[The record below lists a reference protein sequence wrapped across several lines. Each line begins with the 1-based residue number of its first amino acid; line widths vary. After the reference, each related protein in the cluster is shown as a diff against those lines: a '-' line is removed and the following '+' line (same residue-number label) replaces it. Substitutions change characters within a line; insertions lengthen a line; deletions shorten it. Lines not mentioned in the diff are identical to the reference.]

1 MDEKLIEPIKQPETI
16 KQPEPMTSKV
26 AMAMIFLSSCTVI
39 VYIILMYQDIHQIYI
54 DVNTAS
60 NLITQF
66 ADQITEQNFDKLRE
80 DLSEIN
86 TCVLKKYCKRVPD

>member
-1 MDEKLIEPIKQPETI
+1 MDEKLIEPKPRNDPNLSNVTI
-16 KQPEPMTSKV
+16 AV
-26 AMAMIFLSSCTVI
+26 IFCFSSTFLI
-39 VYIILMYQDIHQIYI
+39 YLILMYQDIHQIYI

-66 ADQITEQNFDKLRE
+66 ADQLTEESVNKLRE

-86 TCVLKKYCKRVPD
+86 ACVLKKYCKRVPD

>member
-1 MDEKLIEPIKQPETI
+1 
-16 KQPEPMTSKV
+16 
-26 AMAMIFLSSCTVI
+26 
-39 VYIILMYQDIHQIYI
+39 MYQDIHQIYI

-66 ADQITEQNFDKLRE
+66 ADQLTEESVNKLRE

-86 TCVLKKYCKRVPD
+86 ACVLKKYCKRVPD

>member
-1 MDEKLIEPIKQPETI
+1 MDEKLIEPIKQPEPITTKI
-16 KQPEPMTSKV
+16 
-26 AMAMIFLSSCTVI
+26 AMAMIFLCSGTVI
-39 VYIILMYQDIHQIYI
+39 IYIILMYQDIHQIYI

-60 NLITQF
+60 TVITQF

-86 TCVLKKYCKRVPD
+86 TCVLQKYCKRVPD

>member
-1 MDEKLIEPIKQPETI
+1 MDEKLIEHRPQNEPIL
-16 KQPEPMTSKV
+16 SNV
-26 AMAMIFLSSCTVI
+26 ALTVI
-39 VYIILMYQDIHQIYI
+39 FCFSSTFLIYLILMYQDIHQIYT

-66 ADQITEQNFDKLRE
+66 ADQLSEQNFDKLRE

-86 TCVLKKYCKRVPD
+86 ACVLKKYCKHVPE

>member
-1 MDEKLIEPIKQPETI
+1 MDEKLIEPIKQPESI
-16 KQPEPMTSKV
+16 TSKV
-26 AMAMIFLSSCTVI
+26 AMAMIFLCSGTVI
-39 VYIILMYQDIHQIYI
+39 IYIILMYQDIHQIYI

-60 NLITQF
+60 TVITQF

-86 TCVLKKYCKRVPD
+86 TCVLNKYCKRVPD

>member
-1 MDEKLIEPIKQPETI
+1 MDEKLIEHKPQNEPIL
-16 KQPEPMTSKV
+16 SNV
-26 AMAMIFLSSCTVI
+26 AISVIFLCSGTVI
-39 VYIILMYQDIHQIYI
+39 AYIILMYQDIHQIYI

-66 ADQITEQNFDKLRE
+66 ADQLSEQNFDKLRE

-86 TCVLKKYCKRVPD
+86 ACVLKKYCKRVPD

>member
-16 KQPEPMTSKV
+16 TSKV
-26 AMAMIFLSSCTVI
+26 AMAMIFLCSGTVI

-66 ADQITEQNFDKLRE
+66 ADQINEQNFDKLRE

>member
-16 KQPEPMTSKV
+16 TSKV
-26 AMAMIFLSSCTVI
+26 AMAMIFLCSGTVI

-66 ADQITEQNFDKLRE
+66 ADQLTEESVNKLRE

-86 TCVLKKYCKRVPD
+86 ACVLKKYCKRVPE